1 MNFSDEAQWR
11 AEWKRDKYAF
21 YPSRTVPMAR
31 CFHSKYFLPLLQT
44 RIHLRNDWGI
54 LEFSPRIND
63 RVPLF
68 VSFFFFFIV
77 SQLLSRR
84 KNVCLLG
91 KRNLIASRWLWIY
104 AVDLCSVSKYTVS
117 PVIRGPIFHISFFR
131 QLILAR
137 ITNIRY
143 RFPPIVHSSML
154 PLDNEILSNFR

>member
-11 AEWKRDKYAF
+11 TEWKRDKYAF
-21 YPSRTVPMAR
+21 YPSRTIPMAR

-117 PVIRGPIFHISFFR
+117 PVIRGPIFHISFFSPGLQTFDIDSPR
-131 QLILAR
+131 SFIQVCFR
-137 ITNIRY
+137 WTT
-143 RFPPIVHSSML
+143 RFYQIFDKV
-154 PLDNEILSNFR
+154 E